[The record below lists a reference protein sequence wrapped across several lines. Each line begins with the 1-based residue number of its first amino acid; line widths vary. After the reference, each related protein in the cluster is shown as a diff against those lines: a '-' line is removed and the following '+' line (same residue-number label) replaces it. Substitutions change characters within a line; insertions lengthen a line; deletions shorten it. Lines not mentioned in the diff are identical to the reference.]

1 MGVKGYR
8 YLSLI
13 SGILL
18 VIFSFM
24 ILQERGEGILTLAV
38 FIGIGFIMHGIGEI
52 SIYFSVEKDAKHSWL
67 LVGGLISLIFGIWTL
82 SVQGTL
88 SMALALPLVIAT
100 WIIFFGVMRVISW
113 IQLKKYSNSLSSMNL
128 ILGFVGI
135 ILGAIL
141 LRRPDITDVLISMV
155 LFIVFLVQ
163 GIASIGNFFLYRQK

>member
-1 MGVKGYR
+1 MLFR
-8 YLSLI
+8 S
-13 SGILL
+13 
-18 VIFSFM
+18 
-24 ILQERGEGILTLAV
+24 
-38 FIGIGFIMHGIGEI
+38 
-52 SIYFSVEKDAKHSWL
+52 
-67 LVGGLISLIFGIWTL
+67 GGLISLIFGIWTL

-113 IQLKKYSNSLSSMNL
+113 IQLKKYSNPLSSMNL